1 MLNSILN
8 PLIEKVAFFFFL
20 SNFNLAVKLYVI
32 LNTHVYYDK
41 YSKYEIIPTSKGL
54 NSKTNISVVWG

>member
-1 MLNSILN
+1 MQGTVIGRGI
-8 PLIEKVAFFFFL
+8 IEMSPFFI
-20 SNFNLAVKLYVI
+20 I

-41 YSKYEIIPTSKGL
+41 YSKYEIIPTTSKGL